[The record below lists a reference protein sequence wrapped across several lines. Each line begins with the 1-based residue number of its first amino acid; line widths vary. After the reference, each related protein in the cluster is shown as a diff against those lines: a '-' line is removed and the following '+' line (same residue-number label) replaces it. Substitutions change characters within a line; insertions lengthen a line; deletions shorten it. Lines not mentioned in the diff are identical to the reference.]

1 MGVLDWNA
9 YAAKAI
15 VTVGGQVPPRALI
28 RLAMSWPRSDEFLK
42 RDRNA
47 PASEADGSDRRGW
60 RDDGKDH
67 RDRESWVVGGD
78 QRGHR
83 L

>member
-28 RLAMSWPRSDEFLK
+28 RLAMSRSYC
-42 RDRNA
+42 
-47 PASEADGSDRRGW
+47 
-60 RDDGKDH
+60 GK
-67 RDRESWVVGGD
+67 
-78 QRGHR
+78 
-83 L
+83 